1 MLSFFTPQ
9 LKIQKNRQVLRDT
22 DERMAKYSR
31 RGLIGNFVIFL
42 LCMAVGSF
50 VDQEPGLA
58 IALTIGLLITTLLR
72 GYLLFRFDALYPR
85 APGLWRTRYFYATIL
100 GAAWWGLIVALE
112 TLIVGIDNETPLLW
126 LYTIVFFA
134 MTANAFAPYKQ
145 FLTLYQLLG
154 LVPGA
159 FCLLVTG
166 EMIGVIYAIV
176 VFFFIWL
183 LHHQCEQIADN
194 YWERLES
201 NDSLARKT
209 ESLEEEKRDTRAM
222 AQLHKDY
229 MLLLKSEL
237 EELLSARR
245 KRRSDD
251 ASEENKEATQQEPE
265 APLRRPRLQQ
275 LHENVSD
282 FYQIL
287 SKDITFEARVFNAA
301 SVIQY
306 IAKQYTEL
314 AASREIDIE
323 LSVSPALPRLVLGDS
338 DRLSQIFQSM
348 LNAVIKQLE
357 HGTATIELDFIQE
370 RGKQGELNLCIH
382 HQPADQKTLFNA
394 QQSSSVQLNLELA
407 LAIGLAE
414 AQEGTLDFS
423 TTTQGTQLRYRA
435 KYPGQLPV
443 NTQPAPLAASKG
455 KRVLLVHENPR
466 VLDTKRQELSLLGLN
481 VTTENQF
488 KKAITQIKN
497 GISKHTP
504 FAAVIF
510 HAHADIKATTDFSQ
524 ALLAESDC
532 KLVPQIIMGPSHFT
546 HDEAFREILTQP
558 YVHWLNKPATADDF
572 RHCFW
577 RLFGHDSVPE
587 NETDSPLVAI
597 IGGESASSLFT
608 ILSDHHCTCHQFE
621 DEKSLLSATANHN
634 FDFFIFTDQQEVPVE
649 LLGKIRQLGS
659 SSHIIY
665 YNSPEFAL
673 SWLADGADIALKPG
687 IDEKLLI
694 SYLRTQGE

>member
-31 RGLIGNFVIFL
+31 RGLVGNFIIFL

-50 VDQEPGLA
+50 VDKQPGLA

-112 TLIVGIDNETPLLW
+112 TLIVGINNETPLLW

-159 FCLLVTG
+159 FCLLIAG
-166 EMIGVIYAIV
+166 EMIGIIYAIV

-237 EELLSARR
+237 EQLLSAKRQ
-245 KRRSDD
+245 RRSDD
-251 ASEENKEATQQEPE
+251 AEAPPSEGQVD

-287 SKDITFEARVFNAA
+287 SKDITFEERTFNSA
-301 SVIQY
+301 SLVQHIT
-306 IAKQYTEL
+306 KQYTEL
-314 AASREIDIE
+314 AASREIDFE

-338 DRLSQIFQSM
+338 DRFSQIFQSM
-348 LNAVIKQLE
+348 LNTVIGQLDK
-357 HGTATIELDFIQE
+357 GTATIELDYIQE

-394 QQSSSVQLNLELA
+394 QQVASLQLNLELA
-407 LAIGLAE
+407 LAVGLAE
-414 AQEGTLDFS
+414 AQEGTLDFA
-423 TTTQGTQLRYRA
+423 TNNTHGTQLRYRA
-435 KYPGQLPV
+435 KYPGQIAV
-443 NTQPAPLAASKG
+443 NTQAMPLAASKG

-466 VLDTKRQELSLLGLN
+466 VLDSKRQELSVLGLN

-488 KKAITQIKN
+488 KKAITQIKTSIN
-497 GISKHTP
+497 KHSP
-504 FAAVIF
+504 FSAVVY
-510 HAHADIKATTDFSQ
+510 HAHADIKATSDFAQ
-524 ALLAESDC
+524 ALLAENDC
-532 KLVPQIIMGPSHFT
+532 KLIPQIIMGPMHLA
-546 HDEAFREILTQP
+546 HHQAFSEILAQP
-558 YVHWLNKPATADDF
+558 YVQWLNKPASAEDL

-577 RLFGHDSVPE
+577 LLFGHDSVPD
-587 NETDSPLVAI
+587 NGNFSVAI
-597 IGGESASSLFT
+597 IGGEKAATLAASLAEQ
-608 ILSDHHCTCHQFE
+608 HCESQVFE
-621 DEKSLLSATANHN
+621 DEKALLSGTSTQP
-634 FDFFIFTDQQEVPVE
+634 FDYFIFTDDQEPPTE
-649 LLGKIRQLGS
+649 LLSKIRQRS
-659 SSHIIY
+659 ASSHIVY
-665 YNSPEFAL
+665 YASPENAL
-673 SWLADGADIALKPG
+673 PWLAHGADAAFNPASDSRLLVAYLHT
-687 IDEKLLI
+687 KLPE
-694 SYLRTQGE
+694 S